1 MWDRDFDKHVE
12 RTKDRPL
19 ASGALSLLQAM
30 GFLTLQLS
38 AGLAVLVTF
47 NTNTIML
54 GFLSMPLVGTLT
66 NYNS

>member
-19 ASGALSLLQAM
+19 ASGALSLSQAM

-54 GFLSMPLVGTLT
+54 GFLSMPLVGMLT
-66 NYNS
+66 NNNS

>member
-19 ASGALSLLQAM
+19 ASGALNLSQAM

-47 NTNTIML
+47 NTNTILL
-54 GFLSMPLVGTLT
+54 GFLSMPLVGTTTL
-66 NYNS
+66 